1 MVNFNYAFT
10 ALINPP
16 NASPV
21 LTVPQIWA
29 GLQRKI
35 RFAHEF
41 VPVIES
47 CEVISD
53 ENDVVTR
60 VVKFKKGMGP
70 GAEGAKEIV
79 RGWEPSWV
87 SAYPLLSSSQRVG
100 IRDGI
105 PNMRYRSI
113 SSKREEH
120 TSATLFQ
127 RATRAST

>member
-1 MVNFNYAFT
+1 MVNFNYAYT
-10 ALINPP
+10 APINPP

-70 GAEGAKEIV
+70 GAEGATEVV

-87 SAYPLLSSSQRVG
+87 SAYPLLSSSPRVGDFHSCERVG
-100 IRDGI
+100 IRDRI
-105 PNMRYRSI
+105 PNMKCRSI
-113 SSKREEH
+113 SSRKEEN
-120 TSATLFQ
+120 TSAM
-127 RATRAST
+127 